1 MNKHHRH
8 LPSQVEMSLLN
19 VEYDEQYPPSPLKVA
34 PNKYDMSVTSLVS
47 QVDMCPYVVVAL
59 ASSSHQAE
67 TAVRRLVVVK
77 VVVSFL
83 LVAMDGKI
91 ATAL

>member
-1 MNKHHRH
+1 MPGGTN
-8 LPSQVEMSLLN
+8 SF
-19 VEYDEQYPPSPLKVA
+19 
-34 PNKYDMSVTSLVS
+34 DMSVTPLVS
-47 QVDMCPYVVVAL
+47 HVDMCPYVVVAL
-59 ASSSHQAE
+59 VSLSHQAE

-83 LVAMDGKI
+83 LVATDGKI

>member
-1 MNKHHRH
+1 
-8 LPSQVEMSLLN
+8 MSLLN
-19 VEYDEQYPPSPLKVA
+19 VEYDEQYPPQYGSS
-34 PNKYDMSVTSLVS
+34 NKYDMSVTSLVS
-47 QVDMCPYVVVAL
+47 HVDMCPYVVVAL

-83 LVAMDGKI
+83 LVATDGKI
-91 ATAL
+91 ATAF